1 MEPATHSLLAAGAIA
16 AFIRAFIPV
25 LKSKKLGNMWA
36 KSPKWLRPV
45 LLITLSASLALCDT
59 LVTGGSLSAAALSS
73 LAALGA
79 ATASYETQKSLKKA
93 KSGDG
98 K

>member
-1 MEPATHSLLAAGAIA
+1 MEPTTHSLIIAGAIA

-25 LKSKKLGNMWA
+25 LKSEKLGNMWS
-36 KSPKWLRPV
+36 KTPKWLRPAILVV
-45 LLITLSASLALCDT
+45 LTASLALCDALMSGGT
-59 LVTGGSLSAAALSS
+59 LGGAALAA

-93 KSGDG
+93 KKGDG
-98 K
+98 Q

>member
-25 LKSKKLGNMWA
+25 LKSEKLGNMWSKA
-36 KSPKWLRPV
+36 PKWLRPAMLMV
-45 LLITLSASLALCDT
+45 LTASLALCDA
-59 LVTGGSLSAAALSS
+59 LVSGGSISGALLAA

-79 ATASYETQKSLKKA
+79 ATASYETQKSLKKGD
-93 KSGDG
+93 KGDG
-98 K
+98 

>member
-1 MEPATHSLLAAGAIA
+1 MEPVTHSLLAAGAIA

-25 LKSKKLGNMWA
+25 LKSKKLGNMWSKA
-36 KSPKWLRPV
+36 PKWLRPAI
-45 LLITLSASLALCDT
+45 LMALTASLALCDA
-59 LVTGGSLSAAALSS
+59 LVSGGSISGALLAA

-93 KSGDG
+93 AKGDG
-98 K
+98 

>member
-1 MEPATHSLLAAGAIA
+1 MEPATHSLLVAGAIA

-25 LKSKKLGNMWA
+25 LKSKKLGDMWSKA
-36 KSPKWLRPV
+36 PKWLRPA
-45 LLITLSASLALCDT
+45 LLVALTAALALCDA
-59 LVTGGSLSAAALSS
+59 LVSGGTISHALLAA

-93 KSGDG
+93 KKGDG